1 MPRAN
6 ARAGPRRARGCACN
20 RARIVCPE
28 PGGGCSES
36 LGQEGSREIPSTP
49 PPQPLVGRRRR
60 ASQLLSAPRVAKGG
74 EDSLLAPRPGH

>member
-49 PPQPLVGRRRR
+49 PPPNPWWVDEGGPHSYSR
-60 ASQLLSAPRVAKGG
+60 PRVAKGG